1 MIFNMIRIAKDKNE
15 LREYMC
21 FMVRGL
27 LILLVLS
34 FYLHVS
40 MLSIICAWHVYTYN
54 IASNCFIF
62 FIK

>member
-40 MLSIICAWHVYTYN
+40 MLSIICAWHVYV
-54 IASNCFIF
+54 
-62 FIK
+62 